1 MKSFLLRIGSLLGRC
16 WPRSLT
22 NRVFALYGVTLLVF
36 FGAGLG
42 VFLAHQYR
50 TQVEE
55 TQRASVMLIE
65 VVAQA
70 VQDSVVIGD
79 YDTVRKTLDRAVQ
92 GSVFESSLFIDTK
105 GGRITVDS
113 RTKSKSQPPAWL
125 VRWAEKAL
133 YDVNRNITVGG
144 RDYGVLRLKFDARS
158 VAADLW
164 NLSVMAVG
172 AGFLSLLLG
181 LGPIH
186 FLLRRW
192 LGGLEQLQAFD
203 KALASGTLDTSKLDT
218 AGAPTEVT
226 RVVELF
232 RRTADLVKERER
244 SRRALNNQKFALD
257 QHAIVSITDLD
268 GRITYANDRFCDI
281 TGYRREELLGQNH
294 RIINSGQLPQAFFE
308 NLWKVITS
316 GQVWRGEICNR
327 NRSGGL
333 YWVSATIVPLLD
345 EQGRPEQYIAIRTD
359 ISERVSAEQALAE
372 LNQGLETKILRRTE
386 ALEEATQMASLAN
399 RAKSD
404 FLSNMSHEMRTPMNS
419 ILGMSFLALRASP
432 PPKIREYLRNIHESG
447 KFLLELI
454 SNILDFSKIEAGKL
468 DLESVDFSMPSV
480 YTGVIS
486 LLEDTARQKGVRLEM
501 DLDPALDG
509 TLRGDPLRVR
519 QILLNYASNAV
530 KFSSQGCITLVG
542 RVLAEGPQ
550 GIDFRLEVRDQG
562 IGMTEEQADH
572 LFQPFHQADASTTR
586 RFGGTGLGLAICRKL
601 AELMGGRVGVTSQ
614 VGVGSTFWF
623 EARLQRGSGLAALPS
638 ETDSADFEQR
648 WGQSLRGLHILVVDD
663 NPLNQMVASELL
675 RAAGAEVVLA
685 GDGQKAL
692 ETLAEMD
699 VDCVLMD
706 VQMPLMDGL
715 EATRRIRL
723 NPQWAGLPVIAMTAN
738 ARREDHA
745 DCLAAGMDDFVTKP
759 VVPDTF
765 YATVTQWAAKS
776 PRSRSAPAPGAA
788 APPETTIE
796 DAMPST
802 AEPAPA
808 PPFEEADILDPS
820 ALGSLTRGNTRMR
833 DQIVA
838 VFETMMDKT
847 LAELA
852 QALEAGDAARLAA
865 LGHKAKSSAASLGA
879 GGLSRRCHALE
890 VAMKQPTPDLAQA
903 GQLVGEITHLY
914 PLVRERLRALGSPGA

>member
-1 MKSFLLRIGSLLGRC
+1 MKSILLRIGSLLGRC

-42 VFLAHQYR
+42 MFIAHQYR

-105 GGRITVDS
+105 GGRIVVDS
-113 RTKSKSQPPAWL
+113 RTRSKGTPPAWL
-125 VRWAEKAL
+125 VRWAEREL

-158 VAADLW
+158 VASELW
-164 NLSVMAVG
+164 GLSVLAVG

-192 LGGLEQLQAFD
+192 LGGLERLQAFD
-203 KALASGTLDTSKLDT
+203 KALALGTLDTSKLDT
-218 AGAPTEVT
+218 AGAPIEVT

-244 SRRALNNQKFALD
+244 SRRALDNQKFALD

-281 TGYRREELLGQNH
+281 TGYRREELLGHNH
-294 RIINSGQLPQAFFE
+294 RIINSGLQPAAFFE
-308 NLWKVITS
+308 NLWQVITS

-327 NRSGGL
+327 NRAGEL

-345 EQGRPEQYIAIRTD
+345 EKGRPEQYIAIRTD
-359 ISERVSAEQALAE
+359 ITERVRAERALGE
-372 LNQGLETKILRRTE
+372 LNQDLETKILRRTE

-432 PPKIREYLRNIHESG
+432 QPKVREYLRHINDSG

-480 YTGVIS
+480 YTGVVS
-486 LLEDTARQKGVRLEM
+486 LLEETARQKGVRIET

-519 QILLNYASNAV
+519 QILLNFVSNAV

-542 RVLAEGPQ
+542 RIVAEDAKGV
-550 GIDFRLEVRDQG
+550 DFRLEVRDQG
-562 IGMTEEQADH
+562 IGMTEEQAHH

-601 AELMGGRVGVTSQ
+601 AELMGGRVGVTSEL
-614 VGVGSTFWF
+614 GAGSTFWF
-623 EARLQRGSGLAALPS
+623 EARLQRGSGLLVKPS
-638 ETDSADFEQR
+638 EADDVDFEQR
-648 WGQSLRGLHILVVDD
+648 WGQALQGTRILVVDD

-692 ETLAEMD
+692 ETLAELD

-706 VQMPLMDGL
+706 VQMPMMDGL

-723 NPQWAGLPVIAMTAN
+723 NPQWTGLPVIAMTAN

-759 VVPDTF
+759 VVPESF
-765 YATVTQWAAKS
+765 YATVSEWIHKSSRVRSGQRPAAVEAEESTRAAVVAPQALRQWD
-776 PRSRSAPAPGAA
+776 
-788 APPETTIE
+788 EVE
-796 DAMPST
+796 L
-802 AEPAPA
+802 
-808 PPFEEADILDPS
+808 LDPQ
-820 ALGSLTRGNTRMR
+820 ALGSLTRNNTGMR
-833 DQIVA
+833 RQIIDI
-838 VFETMMDKT
+838 FESMMDKT
-847 LAELA
+847 VLELA
-852 QALEAGDAARLAA
+852 QALDSRDAAQLAD

-879 GGLSRRCHALE
+879 AALSSRCHGLE
-890 VAMKQPTPDLAQA
+890 LAMRQPVPDLAQA
-903 GQLVGEITHLY
+903 QTLVEEIRELY
-914 PLVRERLRALGSPGA
+914 PLVRERLRAMRETTD

>member
-1 MKSFLLRIGSLLGRC
+1 MKAILLRIGSLLGRL

-36 FGAGLG
+36 FSAGLG
-42 VFLAHQYR
+42 VFIAHQYR
-50 TQVEE
+50 AQVEE

-92 GSVFESSLFIDTK
+92 GSVFESSLFIDAK
-105 GGRITVDS
+105 GGRIVVDS
-113 RTKSKSQPPAWL
+113 RLKRQGQPPAWL
-125 VRWAEKAL
+125 VRWVEQEL
-133 YDVNRNITVGG
+133 YDVNRNVSVGG

-164 NLSVMAVG
+164 GLTVLAVG
-172 AGFLSLLLG
+172 AGLLSLVLG
-181 LGPIH
+181 LAPIH

-192 LGGLEQLQAFD
+192 LGGLERLQAFD

-232 RRTADLVKERER
+232 RRTADLVREREQ
-244 SRRALNNQKFALD
+244 SRRALDNQKFALD
-257 QHAIVSITDLD
+257 QHAIVSITDLE
-268 GRITYANDRFCDI
+268 GGITYANDRFCDI
-281 TGYRREELLGQNH
+281 TGYRREELVGQNH
-294 RIINSGQLPQAFFE
+294 RIINSGLQPAAFFE
-308 NLWKVITS
+308 NLWQVITS

-327 NRSGGL
+327 NRAGGL

-345 EQGRPEQYIAIRTD
+345 EKGRPEQYIAIRTD
-359 ISERVSAEQALAE
+359 ITERVRAERALEE
-372 LNQGLETKILRRTE
+372 LNRDLETKILRRTE
-386 ALEEATQMASLAN
+386 ALEDATQMASLAN

-432 PPKIREYLRNIHESG
+432 PPKVREYLRHIHESG

-480 YTGVIS
+480 YTGVVS
-486 LLEDTARQKGVRLEM
+486 LLEETARQKGVRIET

-519 QILLNYASNAV
+519 QILLNYTSNAV

-542 RVLAEGPQ
+542 RVLSEDPKGV
-550 GIDFRLEVRDQG
+550 DFRLEVRDQG
-562 IGMTEEQADH
+562 IGMTEEQANH

-601 AELMGGRVGVTSQ
+601 AELMGGRVGVTSE
-614 VGVGSTFWF
+614 VGVGSTFWL
-623 EARLQRGSGLAALPS
+623 EVRMQRGTGLLVKAS
-638 ETDSADFEQR
+638 EAEDVDFEQR
-648 WGQSLRGLHILVVDD
+648 WGQALQGARILVVDD
-663 NPLNQMVASELL
+663 NPLNQTVASELL
-675 RAAGAEVVLA
+675 RAAGAQVHLA
-685 GDGQKAL
+685 GDGQQAL
-692 ETLAEMD
+692 QALAELD

-723 NPQWAGLPVIAMTAN
+723 STQWTGLPVIAMTAN

-745 DCLAAGMDDFVTKP
+745 ECLAAGMDDFVTKP
-759 VVPDTF
+759 VVPESF
-765 YATVTQWAAKS
+765 YATVSEWIHKS
-776 PRSRSAPAPGAA
+776 PRERSGPRSAAVEAA
-788 APPETTIE
+788 EVPPSPDVTPQALHQWNE
-796 DAMPST
+796 
-802 AEPAPA
+802 AEL
-808 PPFEEADILDPS
+808 LDPQ
-820 ALGSLTRGNTRMR
+820 ALSSLTRNNLAMR
-833 DQIVA
+833 RQIID
-838 VFETMMDKT
+838 VFESMMDKT
-847 LAELA
+847 VLELA
-852 QALEAGDAARLAA
+852 QALESGNAAQLAA

-879 GGLSRRCHALE
+879 AALSSRCHALE
-890 VAMKQPTPDLAQA
+890 VAMKQPAPDLAQA
-903 GQLVGEITHLY
+903 HRLVIEIQELY
-914 PLVRERLRALGSPGA
+914 ALVRVRLQALSDSTD